1 MPAPAASQESSSTRA
16 LIPLLTVNMIGT
28 LGFSL
33 VLPFLVYIVDRF
45 GGNAVIY
52 GLIGA
57 TYSFFQLFGAP
68 VLGRLSDR
76 FGRRKILFVTQTGT
90 LLSWLVLLV
99 TLFLPVTTLA
109 EINSGWLGSFTLTIP
124 LLLLFAA
131 RAVDGTTGGNISV
144 ATAYVVD
151 LSNDRTRTRNMGR
164 MALSTNL
171 GFILGPMIA
180 GVLGATALGEKLP
193 VLAAIGISVIGLLLI
208 VFLLPESRPA
218 AIEGPPCGSP
228 TRRVLGAET
237 RDCYDATARSSS
249 VRDLLRIPNVPL
261 MFGLYFFIFFAFNTY
276 YASFPMHAVKALEW
290 DTAELGF
297 FFSFASAALIVV
309 QGPVLGYLGERVSA
323 AILFGVG
330 AFVMFFSFYAYS
342 LPYDA
347 AVYVAA
353 GLFAIGNGIMWPSY
367 MSMLATLGPAH
378 QKGAIQG
385 VAAGIGSLASI
396 LGLLLGG
403 MIYAQFQAATFI
415 AAGVIFLPCVV
426 LAFWLPRGH

>member
-1 MPAPAASQESSSTRA
+1 M
-16 LIPLLTVNMIGT
+16 
-28 LGFSL
+28 
-33 VLPFLVYIVDRF
+33 
-45 GGNAVIY
+45 
-52 GLIGA
+52 
-57 TYSFFQLFGAP
+57 
-68 VLGRLSDR
+68 
-76 FGRRKILFVTQTGT
+76 
-90 LLSWLVLLV
+90 
-99 TLFLPVTTLA
+99 
-109 EINSGWLGSFTLTIP
+109 
-124 LLLLFAA
+124 
-131 RAVDGTTGGNISV
+131 

-151 LSNDRTRTRNMGR
+151 LSTDRTRTRNMGR

-218 AIEGPPCGSP
+218 AIDSPPCGSP

-249 VRDLLRIPNVPL
+249 VRDLLRIKNVPL

-276 YASFPMHAVKALEW
+276 YASFPMHAVKALKW

-309 QGPVLGYLGERVSA
+309 QGPVLGYLGERISA
-323 AILFGVG
+323 AVLFGVG

-347 AVYVAA
+347 AVYIAA
-353 GLFAIGNGIMWPSY
+353 LLFAIGNGIMWPSY

-403 MIYAQFQAATFI
+403 YDLRAVSISDVHRGGRHLFAVRRAGVLA
-415 AAGVIFLPCVV
+415 AAGRRIVVPTWILINEPPRVAGSGTLILGPCRHTV
-426 LAFWLPRGH
+426 ARRASR